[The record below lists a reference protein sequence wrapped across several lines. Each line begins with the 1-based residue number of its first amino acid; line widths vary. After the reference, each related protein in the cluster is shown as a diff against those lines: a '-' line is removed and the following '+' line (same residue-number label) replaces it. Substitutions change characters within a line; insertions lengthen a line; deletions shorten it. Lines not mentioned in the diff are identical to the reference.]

1 MSEHAG
7 SAGGGGHAA
16 GLFPVPGDGVL
27 ARHGDLILLCSL
39 EDSQAADDLLD
50 LLEQVAAGGGDG
62 RRFAGA
68 VADVLEAAER
78 GPSVLAFGPAGR
90 GLAITVSGGA
100 WADITTAEGT
110 ARVEAGH
117 PRMVLRGTI
126 RSAVSGV
133 RGGLSPSDVGAAS
146 TDRFSRLDA
155 GTVRAGGLS
164 FYSDGTTL
172 GRGAAAGPGD
182 RRPGGAAI
190 PRDQMTPSD
199 ISGAQ
204 TSAMEVPRARGR
216 GTGGAA
222 AAAAAAAAGAAAG
235 SAAGQG
241 GEDGGQPEG
250 DEPAA
255 DQEAVAAAEA
265 GAGNDGAA
273 NDSAANDSAEED
285 AVTAAEG
292 AAAEV
297 PQEEPS
303 VWEAASAPRSVAPSS
318 VGQEPE
324 AQFEPTAAWA
334 APEPS
339 SAQERQATELWSA
352 PDAGSGPGEPPVAE
366 HAGTAVGWQPAGSGQ
381 SAAADLE
388 RDVTA
393 PPEPYE
399 PVTGFS
405 QEQGQPFEAVML
417 LDAGANS
424 GVELPAR
431 QPLSKVKDM
440 PPGSSSY
447 VSAGPIIQ
455 GVYCKNGHFDDPE
468 ALFCAICG
476 ISMNQQTLVPRP
488 GERPPLGVLLLDDG
502 SVFQLDSDYVIGREP
517 GLDASVAAGQA
528 RPLRV
533 ADDTGIV
540 SRVHARVH
548 LDGWRVLV
556 ADLGSANGTRV
567 LLPGQPADQPLVPQ
581 VPIVLATG
589 SQVDLGGRGFRYE
602 SHRGR

>member
-1 MSEHAG
+1 MSE
-7 SAGGGGHAA
+7 HAA

-50 LLEQVAAGGGDG
+50 LLEQIAAVGGDG

-78 GPSVLAFGPAGR
+78 GPSVLAFGPAR
-90 GLAITVSGGA
+90 PGLAITVSGGA
-100 WADITTAEGT
+100 WADIATADGT

-117 PRMVLRGTI
+117 PRMLLRGTI
-126 RSAVSGV
+126 RSVVSGV

-164 FYSDGTTL
+164 FYSDGTTQ
-172 GRGAAAGPGD
+172 GRGAGAGRGD
-182 RRPGGAAI
+182 RRPGGAGI
-190 PRDQMTPSD
+190 PPDQMTPSD

-204 TSAMEVPRARGR
+204 TSAMEIPRARGR

-222 AAAAAAAAGAAAG
+222 AAAAAGAAAG
-235 SAAGQG
+235 NRAGQG
-241 GEDGGQPEG
+241 GQDRGAPEG

-255 DQEAVAAAEA
+255 DQPADQEAAATSADDGAAEA
-265 GAGNDGAA
+265 ASHAA
-273 NDSAANDSAEED
+273 
-285 AVTAAEG
+285 AVAEG
-292 AAAEV
+292 AGAEV

-303 VWEAASAPRSVAPSS
+303 VWDAASAPGSLAPSS
-318 VGQEPE
+318 QAPEQE
-324 AQFEPTAAWA
+324 AQFEPTAAWG

-339 SAQERQATELWSA
+339 PAQERQATELWSA
-352 PDAGSGPGEPPVAE
+352 PDASSGPGEPSPAE
-366 HAGTAVGWQPAGSGQ
+366 RAGTAVGWQPPGPGQ

-431 QPLSKVKDM
+431 EPLSKVKDM

-567 LLPGQPADQPLVPQ
+567 LLPGQQADQPLVPQ

>member
-1 MSEHAG
+1 MSEHAPNG
-7 SAGGGGHAA
+7 HGASGHAS

-50 LLEQVAAGGGDG
+50 LLEQVAAAGGDG
-62 RRFAGA
+62 RQFTSA
-68 VADVLEAAER
+68 VADVLEAVDR
-78 GPSVLAFGPAGR
+78 GPSVLAFGPSGS

-100 WADITTAEGT
+100 WADITTADGT
-110 ARVEAGH
+110 ARIEAGH
-117 PRMVLRGTI
+117 PRMLLRGAV
-126 RSAVSGV
+126 RSAITGV
-133 RGGLSPSDVGAAS
+133 RGGLSPSDNGAAS

-164 FYSDGTTL
+164 YYSDGMV
-172 GRGAAAGPGD
+172 GRQSARDAGGAGG
-182 RRPGGAAI
+182 RRPAGAEVSG
-190 PRDQMTPSD
+190 DQMTPSD

-204 TSAMEVPRARGR
+204 TSAMEIPRARGR
-216 GTGGAA
+216 RAGAA
-222 AAAAAAAAGAAAG
+222 RADEQAAAG
-235 SAAGQG
+235 SG
-241 GEDGGQPEG
+241 GAEMP
-250 DEPAA
+250 A
-255 DQEAVAAAEA
+255 DQAGSPSAAAPSAGPPA
-265 GAGNDGAA
+265 GA
-273 NDSAANDSAEED
+273 
-285 AVTAAEG
+285 
-292 AAAEV
+292 
-297 PQEEPS
+297 P
-303 VWEAASAPRSVAPSS
+303 SAPI
-318 VGQEPE
+318 
-324 AQFEPTAAWA
+324 EPTAAWV
-334 APEPS
+334 APEPA
-339 SAQERQATELWSA
+339 SAQERQATELW
-352 PDAGSGPGEPPVAE
+352 AGPPSGEQ
-366 HAGTAVGWQPAGSGQ
+366 AGDGPAGAGQ
-381 SAAADLE
+381 GAAQDLE

-399 PVTGFS
+399 QAPGFDQGQFAQAPV
-405 QEQGQPFEAVML
+405 EQAQFDQAQFDQAQFDQARGQPFEAVVL
-417 LDAGANS
+417 LDAGSGS
-424 GVELPAR
+424 GVDIPAR

-447 VSAGPIIQ
+447 VSVGPIIQ

-502 SVFQLDSDYVIGREP
+502 AVFQLDSDYVIGREP
-517 GLDASVAAGQA
+517 SLDGSVAAGHA
-528 RPLRV
+528 RPLRI

-540 SRVHARVH
+540 SRVHARVV

-556 ADLGSANGTRV
+556 TDLGSANGTRV

-581 VPIVLATG
+581 VPIVLTTG